1 MYRVLIADDEPIER
15 LVVSKIINKHFSGQ
29 LEVVQAVNGREAVM
43 LFEKERCHIA
53 LLDIEMPGINGLE
66 AAQQIRNMRRDCS
79 IIFLTAFDEFSY
91 AKKAITVRALDYL
104 LKPGSEEKLV
114 AVLEEAVRLAMEAE
128 AGKERWKTTEMLEM
142 AEYGCRE
149 AGGKISGT
157 DNIEDDRNH
166 CQGFGEEAGGQEADV
181 CREREEREKSS
192 ERLRMNVVTNN
203 IRTYMEEHYCEDI
216 ALQDVAAEMNYSDAY
231 FCKLFKQC
239 FDRSFVTYL
248 TSLRI
253 ERAKEMLEDVAVN
266 IKDISC
272 RVGYRDSN
280 YFAKVFKRMAG
291 VTPSEYRSLK
301 LREKDKAE

>member
-1 MYRVLIADDEPIER
+1 MYKVLIADDEPIER
-15 LVVSKIINKHFSGQ
+15 LVVSKIVNKHFSGQ
-29 LEVVQAVNGREAVM
+29 LEVVQAVNGREAVS
-43 LFEKERCHIA
+43 LFETKKCHIA

-66 AAQQIRNMRRDCS
+66 AAQQIRKLCRDCS
-79 IIFLTAFDEFSY
+79 IIFLTAFDDFSY

-104 LKPGSEEKLV
+104 LKPGSEEELV

-128 AGKERWKTTEMLEM
+128 KRNRETVEMQET
-142 AEYGCRE
+142 AENGRRE
-149 AGGKISGT
+149 DRGRSPET
-157 DNIEDDRNH
+157 DNSNDDRKH
-166 CQGFGEEAGGQEADV
+166 CQGFGEGGGQETEV
-181 CREREEREKSS
+181 CRSREAGEESPD
-192 ERLRMNVVTNN
+192 RLRMNVVTNN

-253 ERAKEMLEDVAVN
+253 DRAKEMLEDVAVN
-266 IKDISC
+266 IKDISY